1 MNVLLSHLNSEKNW
15 HQMIIIM
22 HFELCKWLT
31 RNNVVL
37 VVNKKWKF
45 FLKMHVEIF
54 SVIVVRDPL
63 YCIPVL
69 QPATLSYD
77 NSVGISQKTW
87 YFVVTCTCFSVGF
100 LVHRPVQTNWLGRW
114 QILDILLN
122 SHQRKKRGNQRK
134 RRRSQLKTS
143 PRAKRWGIPDLDK
156 ITHFTHNNI
165 LTLDWI

>member
-1 MNVLLSHLNSEKNW
+1 
-15 HQMIIIM
+15 MIIIM

-37 VVNKKWKF
+37 VVNKKWTN
-45 FLKMHVEIF
+45 FLKNACWNIF
-54 SVIVVRDPL
+54 SDCSSWSFAL
-63 YCIPVL
+63 YSCI
-69 QPATLSYD
+69 TLSYD
-77 NSVGISQKTW
+77 NSVGILQKTW

-122 SHQRKKRGNQRK
+122 SHQRKKRENQRK

-156 ITHFTHNNI
+156 IIHFTHNNI

>member
-1 MNVLLSHLNSEKNW
+1 
-15 HQMIIIM
+15 MIIIM

-37 VVNKKWKF
+37 VVNKKWTNF
-45 FLKMHVEIF
+45 FKNACWNIF
-54 SVIVVRDPL
+54 SDCSSWSFAL
-63 YCIPVL
+63 YSCI
-69 QPATLSYD
+69 TLSYD
-77 NSVGISQKTW
+77 NSVGILQKTW

-100 LVHRPVQTNWLGRW
+100 LVHRPVQTNWLERW

-143 PRAKRWGIPDLDK
+143 PRAKRWGIPDLYK
-156 ITHFTHNNI
+156 IIHFTHNNI